1 MKKSNFN
8 PNFLNLLFRLLKSIS
23 KFLYQNSRL
32 IYAILLVICLPFF
45 VLSILLFLLGLNIK
59 NTTLSIF
66 IVIIVT
72 SALLIWL
79 YQEDFIKDDGIF
91 KTFNNNIVQSF
102 IAIIPITL
110 TLLNTGYTLD
120 QISEQNKSEDKIIVN
135 CSKKHYEETEF
146 SCKVS
151 NPNAKMNH
159 SNFLII
165 NLLLT
170 TSFGTLIVIHNIYKG
185 KHQNKN
191 SIIKYKKK
199 KSSYK

>member
-8 PNFLNLLFRLLKSIS
+8 P
-23 KFLYQNSRL
+23 KFLKFTTMIKGVSKYLDQNSHL
-32 IYAILLVICLPFF
+32 IYAILLVILLPFL

-59 NTTLSIF
+59 NTTLAIF
-66 IVIIVT
+66 IVIIIT

-79 YQEDFIKDDGIF
+79 YQEDFKKDHGIF
-91 KTFNNNIVQSF
+91 KTFNNNIVQFF
-102 IAIIPITL
+102 ITIIPITL

-120 QISEQNKSEDKIIVN
+120 QISEQNKSENKTIVN
-135 CSKKHYEETEF
+135 CTKKHHEENKF

-151 NPNAKMNH
+151 NPNSKMKQ
-159 SNFLII
+159 SNFLIL

-170 TSFGTLIVIHNIYKG
+170 SSFGTLIVIHNIYKG

-191 SIIKYKKK
+191 SVIKK
-199 KSSYK
+199 